1 MFVIRD
7 RALHSLESLPKIEM
21 DFEKRT
27 APIMP
32 HAVPTTTEIAVHQLI

>member
-1 MFVIRD
+1 
-7 RALHSLESLPKIEM
+7 M